1 MKKSLF
7 LIFIFLIALSSTAQ
21 YHFSFSHF
29 TSDNGLS
36 QNSITAMMKDRKGYL
51 WFGTR
56 DGLNK
61 FDGINFTLYNSKPD
75 KRLSVLSNRI
85 LEIKEDNWGYV
96 WIKTY
101 DEMVYRL
108 NQTTEELLRIQKPNG
123 EFVNDKIRE
132 IYIFPSGI
140 VWLATF
146 DKGCYKILT
155 NELTHQL
162 TVTHYSKEDRTL
174 SSNIVRNIFQDKEQN
189 TWFLTQSG
197 LNCIEKARRK
207 VLYFNQ
213 QPFYSFI
220 ENDKRILFGGE
231 GKIYQFEKRNKVF
244 KTIGLPDKAILTNL
258 ANFNSNYYL
267 FATQGRGFYTY
278 NVLQERLQQF
288 SKEKY
293 PEMRSNDIQNVYIDR
308 AGDAWLGLKS
318 QGVLHYSPQSNKID
332 YIESNLNEGQIT
344 NPNFL
349 IFEDEKDLLW
359 IQPYYG
365 FFSWYDRVNNRLV
378 PFYNAYNEDINT
390 VFSYGVNHVL
400 SDSQGVLWIST
411 NRGNGFFKCTFLP
424 DYFNHYLFQNH
435 SVYSISNE
443 TRAIFEDNQN
453 RLWIACKDGSV
464 HVFDQNKKEIGT
476 LNADGRILPGGN
488 LEVLVYNFCQ
498 DKSGN
503 IWFATKKQGL
513 YRLKPIGSK
522 NAFRIENFIHN
533 PADIYSPANND
544 FYSVVQDNNGRI
556 WAGSYGGG
564 LHLFDEQNGK
574 IRFFHSKNELKSFP
588 EANCSKVRQV
598 FVDSR
603 KHIWVAT
610 TEGFVVFSSDFKN
623 PKDIKF
629 RYYNRNEDKPTS
641 LGANDVY
648 NIFEDEEANI
658 WFGTFGGGLNKLITK
673 FEEKKQFEFEVFD
686 RGKGMPNNVIY
697 TIIDDKQGH
706 LWLTTENSIVK
717 FNKKTNKIEVFGK
730 GNELENVEF
739 SEASACRLHSG
750 EICVGSKSGFYSFQ
764 PDMVKRRVIHAPLV
778 FTRLMLF
785 NKEVE
790 IGEKGSLL
798 VAQLDKTSQLE
809 FNSKQN
815 VFTIEFATLDMRA
828 PEKIQYA
835 YKLEGFD
842 SEWNNVQ
849 TKHSATYTAL
859 PPGKYTFRV
868 KSTDSE
874 GIWLQNERQIVI
886 DILPSFWQ
894 SGFAKMVYVLLVI
907 SLFLVT
913 LYIFITI
920 FKLKNNVHLEKQ
932 MTDMKL
938 RFFTDISHELR
949 TPLTLISLPVD
960 NILQEDLEPNIKD
973 QLLTVRRN
981 LDKVM
986 GLINQILDFRKVQNN
1001 KMRLSVE
1008 EINFADF
1015 TRVCSSNFLEIAHTK
1030 NIGFH
1035 LKDETNDATIWVDPE
1050 RYESILS
1057 NLLSNAFKF
1066 TPSGKNI
1073 IVKTE
1078 IRQNVAVL
1086 SVIDEGIGI
1095 AQEKINFIFDRFFS
1109 ISTLRNIAQKSTGIG
1124 LDLVKKLVDLH
1135 HGTIRV
1141 DSQVGK
1147 GSTFEIE
1154 FKLGIAHFDSEVDL
1168 VLSDQKS
1175 PLNESI
1181 EADMPVENEKNGQV
1195 TMTPLILVVEDNGE
1209 LRHFLKKTLKKKYRV
1224 IEAENGFVGWN
1235 KIQQVMPDF
1244 IIADLLMPEMNGL
1257 ELIKKIKDDPRTSH
1271 IPVILLTAVTDME
1284 SKVAGMKAGA
1294 DDYITKPFSSEFL
1307 HARIENLINQRFQ
1320 LQHYYRSQYISL
1332 KPDFTL
1338 PPLEIKSQED
1348 QFMQTLIQL
1357 MNENL
1362 ENFDLNID
1370 LLASKLNMSRTVFFN
1385 KLKSLTGF
1393 SPVEFVREVR
1403 FERAAEYIRDTQLT
1417 VAEISYKVGIEDPRY
1432 FSRCFKQKFG
1442 TTPSEYRALQAI

>member
-1 MKKSLF
+1 MKKLF
-7 LIFIFLIALSSTAQ
+7 LLISVLLFAIFSSAQ

-61 FDGINFTLYNSKPD
+61 FDGSNFTLYNSKPD
-75 KRLSVLSNRI
+75 NRLSVLSNRI
-85 LEIKEDNWGYV
+85 LDVKEDNRGHIWV
-96 WIKTY
+96 RTY
-101 DEMVYRL
+101 DEIVYL
-108 NQTTEELLRIQKPNG
+108 LDQSTEELIRIKNTNG
-123 EFVNDKIRE
+123 QLVNDKIRE
-132 IYIFPSGI
+132 IYMLPSGI
-140 VWLATF
+140 IWLASF
-146 DKGCYKILT
+146 DNGCYKVIMDDKT
-155 NELTHQL
+155 GN
-162 TVTHYSKEDRTL
+162 VSASHYNKSNHTL
-174 SSNIVRNIFQDKEQN
+174 PSNIVRGIFQDKERN

-197 LNCIEKARRK
+197 LSCIESSGKA
-207 VLYFNQ
+207 VLYFNK

-220 ENDKRILFGGE
+220 ENSKRIMFGGD
-231 GKIYQFEKRNKVF
+231 GRIFQYEKRSRTFKLIELPEKV
-244 KTIGLPDKAILTNL
+244 IVTNL
-258 ANFNSNYYL
+258 ANFNPNYFL
-267 FATQGRGFYTY
+267 FATQGKGFFTY
-278 NVLQERLQQF
+278 DVLHEQLHQF

-293 PEMRSNDIQNVYIDR
+293 PVMPSNDIQNVYIDR
-308 AGDAWLGLKS
+308 AGDAWLGIKS
-318 QGVLHYSPQSNKID
+318 PGVLHFSSQTNKISCVG
-332 YIESNLNEGQIT
+332 SNLNEGQVT

-359 IQPYYG
+359 VQPYYG
-365 FFSWYDRVNNRLV
+365 FFSWFDRANNRLV

-411 NRGNGFFKCTFLP
+411 NRGNGLFKCTFLP
-424 DYFNHYLFQNH
+424 DYFNHYLFRNH

-443 TRAIFEDNQN
+443 TRALFEDNMN
-453 RLWIACKDGSV
+453 RLWVACKDGTV
-464 HVFDQNKKEIGT
+464 HVFDKNKKEIGS
-476 LNADGRILPGGN
+476 LSRDGRIVPGGN

-498 DKSGN
+498 DKAGN

-513 YRLKPIGSK
+513 FRLKPQGSK
-522 NAFRIENFIHN
+522 NTFRIENFVHN
-533 PADIYSPANND
+533 SDDIYSPANND
-544 FYSVVQDNNGRI
+544 FYSVIQDKNGRI

-574 IRFFHSKNELKSFP
+574 IRFFHARNDLAGFP
-588 EANCSKVRQV
+588 ETNCSKVRQV
-598 FVDSR
+598 FADS
-603 KHIWVAT
+603 KQHIWVAT
-610 TEGFVVFSSDFKN
+610 TEGFVVFNADFKSL
-623 PKDIKF
+623 KDIKY
-629 RYYNRNEDKPTS
+629 RYYHRNEDKLNT
-641 LGANDVY
+641 LGANDVHC
-648 NIFEDEEANI
+648 IFEDADATM
-658 WFGTFGGGLNKLITK
+658 WFGTFGGGLSRLKSK
-673 FEEKKQFEFEVFD
+673 FEDKKPFEFEVFNRD
-686 RGKGMPNNVIY
+686 KGMPNNVVY
-697 TIIDDKQGH
+697 TIIDDKQGN

-717 FNKKTNKIEVFGK
+717 FNKKTTKIEAFGK

-739 SEASACRLHSG
+739 SEASACLLRSG
-750 EICVGSKSGFYSFQ
+750 EICAGSKSGFYYFK
-764 PDMVKRRVIHAPLV
+764 PEAVKRRIIKAPLV

-790 IGEKGSLL
+790 VGQESILKS
-798 VAQLDKTSQLE
+798 QLDKSSQIE
-809 FNSKQN
+809 FSSKQN

-835 YKLEGFD
+835 YKLDGFD
-842 SEWNNVQ
+842 PDWNSVQ
-849 TKHSATYTAL
+849 TKHYATYTAL
-859 PPGKYTFRV
+859 PPGKYMFRV

-874 GIWLQNERQIVI
+874 GVWLQNERQIEI
-886 DILPSFWQ
+886 IILPSFWQ
-894 SGFAKMVYVLLVI
+894 SNFAKFIYVIMAIL
-907 SLFLVT
+907 LFLTT

-960 NILQEDLEPNIKD
+960 NILQEDLDPSIKD
-973 QLLTVRRN
+973 QLLLVRRN
-981 LDKVM
+981 LDRVM
-986 GLINQILDFRKVQNN
+986 GLINQILDFRKIQNN
-1001 KMRLSVE
+1001 KMRLTVE
-1008 EINFADF
+1008 EINFAEF
-1015 TRVCSSNFLEIAHTK
+1015 TKVCSSNFLEIAHTK

-1035 LKDETNDATIWVDPE
+1035 FVDESRNAKIWVDPE
-1050 RYESILS
+1050 RYESILT

-1066 TPSGKNI
+1066 TASGKNI
-1073 IVKTE
+1073 TVKTE
-1078 IRQNVAVL
+1078 IKQNMAVL

-1135 HGTIRV
+1135 HGAIRV

-1154 FKLGIAHFDSEVDL
+1154 FKLGTTHYDGDVDL
-1168 VLSDQKS
+1168 ILSDQKI
-1175 PLNESI
+1175 PLKETTDS
-1181 EADMPVENEKNGQV
+1181 EQVSDVEKTDQV
-1195 TMTPLILVVEDNGE
+1195 KVNPLILIVEDNDE
-1209 LRHFLKKTLKKKYRV
+1209 LRHFLKKSLKKNYRV
-1224 IEAENGFVGWN
+1224 AEAENGLVGWN

-1244 IIADLLMPEMNGL
+1244 IIADLLMPEMDGL
-1257 ELIKKIKDDPRTSH
+1257 ELTKKVKQDENTSH

-1307 HARIENLINQRFQ
+1307 HARIENLMNQRIH
-1320 LQHYYRSQYISL
+1320 LQQYYRSQYISS
-1332 KPDFTL
+1332 KSEYNL
-1338 PPLEIKSQED
+1338 PPLEIKSQEE
-1348 QFMQTLIQL
+1348 QFMQSLVGL

-1370 LLASKLNMSRTVFFN
+1370 SLASKLNMSRTVFFN

-1442 TTPSEYRALQAI
+1442 TTPSEYRTQLSN

>member
-1 MKKSLF
+1 
-7 LIFIFLIALSSTAQ
+7 
-21 YHFSFSHF
+21 
-29 TSDNGLS
+29 
-36 QNSITAMMKDRKGYL
+36 
-51 WFGTR
+51 
-56 DGLNK
+56 
-61 FDGINFTLYNSKPD
+61 
-75 KRLSVLSNRI
+75 
-85 LEIKEDNWGYV
+85 
-96 WIKTY
+96 
-101 DEMVYRL
+101 
-108 NQTTEELLRIQKPNG
+108 
-123 EFVNDKIRE
+123 
-132 IYIFPSGI
+132 
-140 VWLATF
+140 
-146 DKGCYKILT
+146 
-155 NELTHQL
+155 
-162 TVTHYSKEDRTL
+162 
-174 SSNIVRNIFQDKEQN
+174 
-189 TWFLTQSG
+189 
-197 LNCIEKARRK
+197 
-207 VLYFNQ
+207 
-213 QPFYSFI
+213 
-220 ENDKRILFGGE
+220 
-231 GKIYQFEKRNKVF
+231 
-244 KTIGLPDKAILTNL
+244 
-258 ANFNSNYYL
+258 
-267 FATQGRGFYTY
+267 
-278 NVLQERLQQF
+278 
-288 SKEKY
+288 
-293 PEMRSNDIQNVYIDR
+293 
-308 AGDAWLGLKS
+308 
-318 QGVLHYSPQSNKID
+318 
-332 YIESNLNEGQIT
+332 
-344 NPNFL
+344 
-349 IFEDEKDLLW
+349 
-359 IQPYYG
+359 
-365 FFSWYDRVNNRLV
+365 
-378 PFYNAYNEDINT
+378 
-390 VFSYGVNHVL
+390 
-400 SDSQGVLWIST
+400 
-411 NRGNGFFKCTFLP
+411 
-424 DYFNHYLFQNH
+424 
-435 SVYSISNE
+435 
-443 TRAIFEDNQN
+443 
-453 RLWIACKDGSV
+453 
-464 HVFDQNKKEIGT
+464 
-476 LNADGRILPGGN
+476 
-488 LEVLVYNFCQ
+488 
-498 DKSGN
+498 
-503 IWFATKKQGL
+503 
-513 YRLKPIGSK
+513 
-522 NAFRIENFIHN
+522 
-533 PADIYSPANND
+533 
-544 FYSVVQDNNGRI
+544 
-556 WAGSYGGG
+556 
-564 LHLFDEQNGK
+564 
-574 IRFFHSKNELKSFP
+574 
-588 EANCSKVRQV
+588 
-598 FVDSR
+598 
-603 KHIWVAT
+603 
-610 TEGFVVFSSDFKN
+610 
-623 PKDIKF
+623 
-629 RYYNRNEDKPTS
+629 
-641 LGANDVY
+641 
-648 NIFEDEEANI
+648 
-658 WFGTFGGGLNKLITK
+658 
-673 FEEKKQFEFEVFD
+673 
-686 RGKGMPNNVIY
+686 
-697 TIIDDKQGH
+697 
-706 LWLTTENSIVK
+706 
-717 FNKKTNKIEVFGK
+717 
-730 GNELENVEF
+730 
-739 SEASACRLHSG
+739 
-750 EICVGSKSGFYSFQ
+750 
-764 PDMVKRRVIHAPLV
+764 MVKRRVIHAPLV